1 MISFTDNLETVMKGT
16 DIIFLCVNT
25 SENQETCECDS
36 NQIYSAIKSIS
47 EMSNNIGNKFFILSV
62 RSTVPVGTHQ
72 KIKEFMLK
80 INPNLKYLQ
89 CLNPEFSVF

>member
-1 MISFTDNLETVMKGT
+1 MISFTDNLETIMKGT
-16 DIIFLCVNT
+16 DIIFLCVNI
-25 SENQETCECDS
+25 SENQETCECYS

-62 RSTVPVGTHQ
+62 RSTVPVGTHK

-89 CLNPEFSVF
+89 CSNPEFSVF